1 MKKVIYLA
9 ALTVLFGCAKEE
21 KKKAFE
27 MDLNLTGEMLQVNT
41 QTVIQDEAN
50 ANNFY
55 SKVDSISKYGYGYKL
70 ILPDSLKESNLK
82 VILTA
87 DVKETES
94 TTGELDI
101 SINESNMNTLFW
113 GFSPMN
119 KHIKQLNTWTSI
131 KDSVLIPADKN
142 KKSGSSLFI
151 FSSKQIGKGAF
162 CVDNFKVKI
171 IKQ

>member
-1 MKKVIYLA
+1 MKKTIYLLA
-9 ALTVLFGCAKEE
+9 AVVFFGCSKEE
-21 KKKAFE
+21 KKNAF
-27 MDLNLTGEMLQVNT
+27 DLDLTGEMMQVNT
-41 QTVIQDEAN
+41 QTVILDEIN
-50 ANNFY
+50 PNNYY
-55 SKVDSISKYGYGYKL
+55 SKIDSVVKYGYGYKI
-70 ILPDSLKESNLK
+70 ILPDSLKESSLK

-94 TTGELDI
+94 TTGELDV

-142 KKSGSSLFI
+142 KKTGSALFI
-151 FSSKQIGKGAF
+151 FSSKQIGKGTF